1 MKPLSGL
8 EQGGEFNYVPPRRGL
23 SGWIRKDLPEGLLAD
38 FIPDPEAFFR
48 EPSVR
53 FLKKGSKSQVVQHT
67 LTAGE
72 GKAWEV
78 IIKRVQYRAL
88 WRRLCFFLLPSP
100 AVRSLRSAVLL
111 KAWGILTP
119 PPLAALEWR
128 DWRRVGTSYYFVEEV
143 EASQSLPTLW
153 MDAPPTFSRKE
164 VFKEKRRILRSLAT
178 LFHRLHS
185 RGIYHQDLKAGN
197 ILIRNSGSDGWLF
210 YLIDI
215 DGVRKCRRLSWFKRV
230 KNLVQMYRTFGEHL
244 SVNEKAVFLKYYSDL
259 FSLPVD
265 RRKAIAGK
273 VLSGNKKWR
282 KSSLRQRAKEMV
294 EGWP

>member
-1 MKPLSGL
+1 MKPPSWKD
-8 EQGGEFNYVPPRRGL
+8 QHGEFVTSASTHRL
-23 SGWIRKDLPEGLLAD
+23 ACWIRKDLPKDLLTG
-38 FIPDPEAFFR
+38 FIRDPEAFFR
-48 EPSVR
+48 GPSVR